1 MRCEIDLPDKLWDDN
16 SFNQLNPVDSLFL
29 THNWI
34 LCRDSAAQEKAMPRQ
49 FSVRQNQQIKEVFL
63 LFDGNNSGGV
73 TVEELRSFLLPFV
86 PDLSDCKL
94 SEDLALLDADKNA
107 HVGFEEFLVLVG
119 SLPTDSSQDDLLFVW
134 TMLIVAAA
142 KDSEIALRAFHKY
155 DKDGNGAITAEE
167 LRGFMAP
174 AFRAFGEDPTICQ
187 LQQAIE
193 DVDVDGNR
201 TVDFNEFKNMLA
213 ILEQRN

>member
-1 MRCEIDLPDKLWDDN
+1 MGTAAVSPPKSSAPFCFPLFPTSLIAN
-16 SFNQLNPVDSLFL
+16 SPKM
-29 THNWI
+29 W
-34 LCRDSAAQEKAMPRQ
+34 LCLMPTRMPM
-49 FSVRQNQQIKEVFL
+49 SV
-63 LFDGNNSGGV
+63 S
-73 TVEELRSFLLPFV
+73 TSFLC
-86 PDLSDCKL
+86 S
-94 SEDLALLDADKNA
+94 S
-107 HVGFEEFLVLVG
+107 

-142 KDSEIALRAFHKY
+142 KDSEIALRAFQKY

-167 LRGFMAP
+167 LRGFLAP